1 MSVILFTV
9 SVAISPSPYYSGISC
24 SEIPRC
30 ALALLHFVEDVGVR
44 PGLRDHLGHRLQA
57 DLLEEVAEAD
67 ALDELADALAVLPV
81 LAPQLPHGVDELLEV
96 LVRRLELEEGDKHG
110 REQGALDD
118 RRLGAHEDRRAA
130 ILARGERLGHHVD
143 AVHAAHAVAVVDVES

>member
-1 MSVILFTV
+1 MSFILFV
-9 SVAISPSPYYSGISC
+9 ISVAIFPSPYSGISC
-24 SEIPRC
+24 GKAPVRSV
-30 ALALLHFVEDVGVR
+30 LLDLVEDVGVR

-81 LAPQLPHGVDELLEV
+81 LAPQLPHGGDELLEV
-96 LVRRLELEEGDKHG
+96 LVRRLHLEEGDKHG

-118 RRLGAHEDRRAA
+118 RRPGAHEARRSAR
-130 ILARGERLGHHVD
+130 LAP
-143 AVHAAHAVAVVDVES
+143 